1 MRAKAEDGTHTL
13 MKGDEGVKLCE
24 VTSDLLLL
32 DATWHAQKHVLDL
45 AKVYT
50 FYGCSSLAKLK
61 QQFLVARNKELK

>member
-1 MRAKAEDGTHTL
+1 

-24 VTSDLLLL
+24 VRPIAVARRYL
-32 DATWHAQKHVLDL
+32 HAQKHVLDL
-45 AKVYT
+45 AKVNT